1 MGSSFLF
8 SGILHHIEVCKIIPE
23 AYLAVFMQHKKPWH
37 IAGGVVLYWI
47 SIKIEI
53 STLVLDLKHNKVL
66 FDLHGSVKDNLQ

>member
-8 SGILHHIEVCKIIPE
+8 SGILHHKEVCKIIPE
-23 AYLAVFMQHKKPWH
+23 AYHAVFMQHKKPWH
-37 IAGGVVLYWI
+37 TAGGVVLYWI